1 MKVGAPSLQTPE
13 VGGCEHLVELWLS
26 HRRPDGLY
34 GALPNC
40 LAAPSAAQS
49 QKEKAPEPN
58 PSHAQPQSCRG
69 WKKPSVF
76 LFLLLLSAR
85 QALINPPLR
94 I

>member
-1 MKVGAPSLQTPE
+1 MAFMGPFQIA
-13 VGGCEHLVELWLS
+13 WL
-26 HRRPDGLY
+26 PL
-34 GALPNC
+34 
-40 LAAPSAAQS
+40 SAAQS

-58 PSHAQPQSCRG
+58 PSHAQPQGCRG